1 MKNNTISEILN
12 QFNIL
17 STLLENANYKSLA
30 TIVKA
35 LKSVFL
41 SEIKWTIDQ
50 KAYSFWLSGWG
61 ITDFLL
67 I

>member
-35 LKSVFL
+35 LKSVFS
-41 SEIKWTIDQ
+41 SEIK
-50 KAYSFWLSGWG
+50 
-61 ITDFLL
+61 
-67 I
+67 